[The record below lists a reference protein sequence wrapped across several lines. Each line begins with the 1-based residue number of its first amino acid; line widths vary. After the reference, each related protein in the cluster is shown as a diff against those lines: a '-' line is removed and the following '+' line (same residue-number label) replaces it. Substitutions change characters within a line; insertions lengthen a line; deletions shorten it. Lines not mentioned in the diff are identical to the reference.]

1 MARVVDSSAGA
12 RRWRIHRKI
21 SSDLASL
28 ISAYELSGDQL
39 MLIKAE
45 ELARWILPAF
55 GTKTGIPFENYQ
67 IGRWVKISFGHE
79 HSQILPADVFML

>member
-1 MARVVDSSAGA
+1 
-12 RRWRIHRKI
+12 
-21 SSDLASL
+21 
-28 ISAYELSGDQL
+28 